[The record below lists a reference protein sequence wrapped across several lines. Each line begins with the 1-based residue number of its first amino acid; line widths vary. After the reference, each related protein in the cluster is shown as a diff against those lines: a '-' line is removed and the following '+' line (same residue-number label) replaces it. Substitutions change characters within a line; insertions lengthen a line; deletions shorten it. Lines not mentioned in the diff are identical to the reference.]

1 MLSNSATPVEYGKF
15 RERVIRGEIPVNEF
29 VSQQMNLIDNLIMS
43 PDYYYDDTAI
53 EGFIRFVEAEMTTTE
68 GEPVTMLE
76 SFKLW
81 AEDLLGWYYYRED
94 KTYDPELH
102 RTVFKQRL
110 TRLRNKQYLI
120 VGRGAAKTMYASFM
134 QAYFLTID
142 PTTTDQ
148 IVTAPTM
155 KQADETMSPIRTA
168 ISRTRGPL
176 FTFLAEGDIRSNT
189 FTKQKLSSTKKG
201 IENFLTNSIIEVRP
215 MKIDKLQGLR
225 SKINTVDEWLSGKIS
240 EDPIEALEQGASK
253 IDDYVIIATS
263 SEGTVRDGVGDTV
276 KLELIDKLNGNFFD
290 PHTSIWYYRLDTT
303 AEVADPEMWP
313 KANPN
318 LGITVSY
325 DTYQRAVETMEA
337 QPSKRNDILAK
348 RFGIPVEGFTY
359 FFTYEETKPFSK
371 QNYDGLEVIVGADL
385 SQGDDFTAFTFLFP
399 LGNTK
404 FGIKTLSFISSV
416 KMAKVPLATRQ
427 KFETLVAEG
436 TLRVHDET
444 VLNMEK
450 VFHELTDYINEHQYA
465 PVGMGYDPYNADK
478 FVELWKRYYG
488 PYNVE
493 VVRQGARTESVPMG
507 ELKNLAMSRDLIFDE
522 HLMSYAMGNAI
533 AIEDNNGNLKLSK
546 MRSDEKIDNVA
557 ALIDAWV
564 VYRKHEDIFDA

>member
-1 MLSNSATPVEYGKF
+1 MLSNSAVPVEYGKF
-15 RERVIRGEIPVNEF
+15 RQQVIRGELPVN
-29 VSQQMNLIDNLIMS
+29 VYISQQMNLIDNLIAS

-53 EGFIRFVEAEMTTTE
+53 EGFISFVENEMTTTE
-68 GEPVTMLE
+68 GEDIKMLD

-94 KTYDPELH
+94 KTYDPSVH
-102 RTVFKQRL
+102 RMVFTQRL

-142 PTTTDQ
+142 TSTTDQ

-155 KQADETMSPIRTA
+155 KQANETMSPIQTA
-168 ISRTRGPL
+168 ISRSKGPM
-176 FTFLAEGDIRSNT
+176 FSFLTQGDIRSNT

-225 SKINTVDEWLSGKIS
+225 SKVNTIDEWLSGKIS

-263 SEGTVRDGVGDTV
+263 SEGTVRDGIGDTV
-276 KLELIDKLNGNFFD
+276 KLELIDKLKGNFFD
-290 PHTSIWYYRLDTT
+290 PHTSVWYYRLDNTQ
-303 AEVADPEMWP
+303 EVGNPEMWP

-325 DTYQRAVETMEA
+325 DTYQRAVDTMEA

-359 FFTYEETKPFSK
+359 FFTYEETRPFSK
-371 QNYDGLEVIVGADL
+371 QNYDGREMMLGADL
-385 SQGDDFTAFTFLFP
+385 SQGDDFTAFTMLFP
-399 LGNTK
+399 LGSDR
-404 FGIKTLSFISSV
+404 FGVKTLSFVSKV
-416 KMAKVPLATRQ
+416 KMSKIPLATQQ
-427 KFETLVAEG
+427 KFDQFIQDG
-436 TLRVHDET
+436 SLRVHDET
-444 VLNMEK
+444 ILNMEK
-450 VFHELTDYINEHQYA
+450 VFNELAEYIDNHQYA
-465 PVGMGYDPYNADK
+465 TMGMGYDAYNSDQ
-478 FVELWKRYYG
+478 FVKLWTAYYG

-493 VVRQGARTESVPMG
+493 AVRQGSRTESVPMG
-507 ELKNLAMSRDLIFDE
+507 ELKNLAETRNLIFDE

-546 MRSDEKIDNVA
+546 VRSDEKIDNVA

-564 VYRKHEDIFDA
+564 LYRKNEELFDV